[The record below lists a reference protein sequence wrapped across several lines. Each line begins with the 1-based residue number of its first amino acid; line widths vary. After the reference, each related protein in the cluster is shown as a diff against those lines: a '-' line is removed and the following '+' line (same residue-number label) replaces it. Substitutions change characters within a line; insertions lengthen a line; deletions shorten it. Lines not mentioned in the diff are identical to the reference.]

1 MKNETALGHVLTLM
15 TIIIWG
21 TTFVS
26 TKVLL
31 EAFTP
36 IEILFF
42 RFTLGYLSLWA
53 IYPRK
58 GTYGTLR
65 QELLFAA
72 AGLCGVTL
80 YFLLENIALTYTFAS
95 NVGVIISIAPFFTA
109 FLANWL
115 LDGEPLRKRFFVGFA
130 AALTGI
136 ILIGLNGNFVLK
148 LNPVGDIL
156 ATLAAVVWA
165 CYSILMKKI
174 GAFRMNMVFC
184 TRKVFFYGLLF
195 MLPALFIFDCRL
207 GLERFASPVNTLN
220 LLYLGFG
227 ASALCFVTCRVFG
240 DHPSRDDHAPRHCR
254 NGPHPY
260 RADRFTT
267 IRELLGEGEAGE
279 NGPPSPN
286 TLPFQ
291 TIFLITS

>member
-1 MKNETALGHVLTLM
+1 MRQTAWAGHGAALLTIL
-15 TIIIWG
+15 IWG
-21 TTFVS
+21 TTFIS

-31 EAFTP
+31 TSFQP
-36 IEILFF
+36 VEILFL
-42 RFTLGYLSLWA
+42 RFVLGFLALCL
-53 IYPRK
+53 IYPRRLRL
-58 GTYGTLR
+58 GERR
-65 QELLFAA
+65 QELWFAA

-227 ASALCFVTCRVFG
+227 ASALCFVTWNWAVRILGAVK
-240 DHPSRDDHAPRHCR
+240 
-254 NGPHPY
+254 
-260 RADRFTT
+260 TT
-267 IRELLGEGEAGE
+267 VYIYLVPVVTVVSSVIILHETITPLAIVGTAL
-279 NGPPSPN
+279 
-286 TLPFQ
+286 TL
-291 TIFLITS
+291 TGLIVSQR

>member
-1 MKNETALGHVLTLM
+1 MNSRQRTLGHAAALM
-15 TIIIWG
+15 TILTWG

-31 EAFTP
+31 RDFTP
-36 IEILFF
+36 VTVLFT
-42 RFTLGYLSLWA
+42 RFVIGYAFLWCLKPRLLPLSGW
-53 IYPRK
+53 K
-58 GTYGTLR
+58 K
-65 QELLFAA
+65 ELLFAG
-72 AGLCGVTL
+72 AGLTGVTL

-227 ASALCFVTCRVFG
+227 ASALCFVTWNWAVRILGAVK
-240 DHPSRDDHAPRHCR
+240 
-254 NGPHPY
+254 
-260 RADRFTT
+260 TT
-267 IRELLGEGEAGE
+267 VYIYLVPVVTVVSSVIILHETITPLAIAGTAL
-279 NGPPSPN
+279 
-286 TLPFQ
+286 TL
-291 TIFLITS
+291 TGLIVSQR

>member
-1 MKNETALGHVLTLM
+1 MKNETVLGHLLTFM
-15 TIIIWG
+15 TIVIWG

-31 EAFTP
+31 ESFTP

-42 RFTLGYLSLWA
+42 RFTLGYLALWL
-53 IYPRK
+53 IYPRRFRK
-58 GTYGTLR
+58 SEHVAPH
-65 QELLFAA
+65 QELYFAA

-95 NVGVIISIAPFFTA
+95 NVGVIISVAPFFTA
-109 FLANWL
+109 IMADWL
-115 LDGEPLRKRFFVGFA
+115 LEGEPLRKRFFIGFA

-148 LNPVGDIL
+148 LNPIGDIL

-174 GAFRMNMVFC
+174 GAFRINMVLC
-184 TRKVFFYGLLF
+184 TRRVFFYGLLF
-195 MLPALFIFDCRL
+195 MVPALFLFDCRL
-207 GLERFASPVNTLN
+207 GLERFASPTNTLN

-227 ASALCFVTCRVFG
+227 ASALCFVTWNWAVRILGAVK
-240 DHPSRDDHAPRHCR
+240 
-254 NGPHPY
+254 
-260 RADRFTT
+260 TT
-267 IRELLGEGEAGE
+267 VYIYLVPVITVVSSVIILHETITPLAVVGTAL
-279 NGPPSPN
+279 
-286 TLPFQ
+286 TL
-291 TIFLITS
+291 TGLIVSQK